1 MKELHKN
8 IQLLIGNR
16 LAEYGF
22 KKKSRYVFVRKVNDS
37 IVQRIGFNIRGHNHV
52 CNLGPA
58 LSVRFPKAAAL
69 LEKLAV
75 YYISSVGLNV
85 GHLMPEISF
94 KEWRFALDQDIVSNV
109 DNMAETIIQYGI
121 PFLNEFSDETSLIEV
136 LDKSL
141 YRIGFS
147 TKSYL
152 IPVFHFFRGEKELAL
167 QSLEQF
173 IEEYRVSFI
182 GYCGIIKVEH
192 HLSDTKDEVDKDLLN
207 YMVFVENFRK
217 FLASS

>member
-1 MKELHKN
+1 MKELHKD

-22 KKKSRYVFVRKVNDS
+22 KKKSKYEFVCKVNDFTE
-37 IVQRIGFNIRGHNHV
+37 QRIRFNIRGYNHV

-75 YYISSVGLNV
+75 CYIASVGLNV
-85 GHLMPEISF
+85 GYLMSEENY
-94 KEWRFALDQDIVSNV
+94 KEWEFALNQDIVTVV
-109 DNMAETIIQYGI
+109 DSMAEAIIQYGI
-121 PFLNEFSDETSLIEV
+121 PYLNELSDEVNLIEV
-136 LDKSL
+136 FDKPL
-141 YRIGFS
+141 YHIGFK

-152 IPVFHFFRGEKELAL
+152 VPVIYFYRGEKKLAL

-173 IEEYRVSFI
+173 IEEYHVSFI
-182 GYCGIIKVEH
+182 RYCERLKVEQ
-192 HLSDTKDEVDKDLLN
+192 HLSDTRDVVDKDLLN
-207 YMVFVENFRK
+207 YMVFVENFKR
-217 FLASS
+217 FIASS